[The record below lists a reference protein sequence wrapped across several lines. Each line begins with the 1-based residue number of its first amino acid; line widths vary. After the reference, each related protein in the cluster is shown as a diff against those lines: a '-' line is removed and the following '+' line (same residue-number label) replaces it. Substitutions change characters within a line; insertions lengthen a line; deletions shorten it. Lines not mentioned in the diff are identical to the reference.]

1 MKRHTVSGFV
11 SVSVDAHLAVFS
23 EEVHLSEHARVV
35 NQPNTGGV
43 EKYHEVLMTQSAVT
57 R

>member
-11 SVSVDAHLAVFS
+11 SVSVDVHLAVFS

-43 EKYHEVLMTQSAVT
+43 EKYHEILMTQSAVT